1 MKKLITILNLL
12 LFPFLLLLRLSSSHK
27 DRVTH
32 SQKYSQ
38 KKKKQILLV
47 ILSSLFLTSLAWAAA
62 SNNPDISIEP
72 TAKEITEGTATVEL
86 AVTLSEA
93 GNKGA
98 IEVNYIDNCNGSS
111 STVTISQGS
120 TTVPITIDTST
131 LTGGT
136 SCTVILDSASGSG
149 GQKIGNIAPD
159 TSTIT
164 VVAAPTTP
172 ISDLKITKTG
182 SADIVTVNRDFYY
195 TIDLTNEGNET
206 ATNVVVVDT
215 LPNEMTTALVDI
227 DATNN
232 DSPYWDCSVTG
243 AREVTCEHNTS
254 GIPFGETHSI
264 ILHLTAP
271 SISAEMTNEVTVT
284 NTTDI
289 NSTSTSNSASEI
301 TTITNE
307 VDNADDLCYIV
318 NTPIEDNA
326 GDCLQEGNFY
336 YGNGCISSITI
347 VDTNVTDEDLTAL
360 VVTKMYAPSLDHG
373 SAVTTLGTIRG
384 GGISTLAITEYTS
397 YTEGYIVDIED
408 ALVSDANFT
417 LTDTNSYNN
426 GNKMYGIALYA
437 DYNISDEHHTGRI
450 YACTGGEGGIEILSA
465 GDVID
470 TPITSAN
477 AANYNASSVPNQS
490 STDLKY
496 IQTMIAGDTTREIAG
511 VYLNLDGD
519 TEIYTYTGEVQG
531 NNDPLPFQLTPL
543 WADSTCS
550 TAYGNVLDAAGNR
563 LVLEVPSGSYSSQ
576 KVAITVPNYARKD
589 YRMQMIVVD
598 PNSLSVEG
606 QNCLD
611 NSSTSGNFDQLA
623 QCVNSEVHYK
633 TAFGQDAWDRCG
645 IDGGAPCESNNHG
658 SADPSD
664 PSYDPATD
672 YIYTNPLGCYMCTF
686 NIQPSCSTDNFAIRP
701 KAFDVNISD
710 GDTFVSGEM
719 NNLKFEALNAND
731 ASPTYDYNETENTS
745 FSVDINITDP
755 SKTCPTKI
763 ELNPSVEFI
772 DGIDTDDFFFNDVGK
787 DLNFTVQEI
796 NGSEYAL
803 VDADDSNDTVRL
815 ITPFERN
822 ISVIPDRFIIEGNLT
837 DHNTDHNFTYLHD
850 INKYD
855 LDDNYSMAAKLTIDI
870 QAVGADDAITRNYME
885 TCYAEDTN
893 LTLTLSSEDITYPG
907 GVPLTHFLY
916 YNPAEDNGTADS
928 GEGNYTL
935 PSLTGITSL
944 PIENIESTFPADAPD
959 GNGTTSIE
967 YKLNFDRKID
977 LLVNPFTIDLTNV
990 NIVEVNVTTPPVTG
1004 TTGALTNQKATYYY
1018 ARSRASKFFYEDITE
1033 SNVDT
1038 PIIIDVYCDL
1048 SPTACSATGIDT
1060 VLGAINEEDWYI
1072 STDHTPADG
1081 NVTLM
1086 VGDPLIEGT
1095 GDPTINGITN
1105 PNPKDVTNWANGID
1119 TTVNVDA
1126 NNSAVPLTVPI
1137 ELVRETDTPTPSIY
1151 TNEWLIYNPNEPTP
1165 LSPFYKVRFIGDSSW
1180 TGEGQTGYIV
1190 DTNASLKKHKKMDW

>member
-72 TAKEITEGTATVEL
+72 TAKEITEGTASVEL

-206 ATNVVVVDT
+206 VTNVVVVDT

-855 LDDNYSMAAKLTIDI
+855 LDDNYSMGAALTIDI
-870 QAVGADDAITRNYME
+870 KAVGADDNITRNYME

-893 LTLTLSSEDITYPG
+893 VTLSLGSTDITYPG
-907 GVPLTHFLY
+907 AVPLTHFLY

-935 PSLTGITSL
+935 PAPVGNTISFTSL
-944 PIENIESTFPADAPD
+944 PIENIPSTFSADAPD
-959 GNGTTSIE
+959 GNGTAYIE
-967 YKLNFDRKID
+967 YKLNFDRQQH
-977 LLVNPFTIDLTNV
+977 LLVNPFKLVLSDVNITDTDGVEGTDNV
-990 NIVEVNVTTPPVTG
+990 NQN
-1004 TTGALTNQKATYYY
+1004 ATLQY
-1018 ARSRASKFFYEDITE
+1018 ARSRSSQFFYEDIDDQ
-1033 SNVDT
+1033 NVLT
-1038 PIIIDVYCDL
+1038 PIMIDIYCDL
-1048 SPTACSATGIDT
+1048 GFTACDSLSIDT
-1060 VLGAINEEDWYI
+1060 VNGQINEVNWWLSLGHDIDNDDGNITLMEGAVTEGN
-1072 STDHTPADG
+1072 STDWSVTPAVNIITD
-1081 NVTLM
+1081 TAT
-1086 VGDPLIEGT
+1086 DPNIVVDRG
-1095 GDPTINGITN
+1095 TN
-1105 PNPKDVTNWANGID
+1105 PTL
-1119 TTVNVDA
+1119 
-1126 NNSAVPLTVPI
+1126 PLTVEI
-1137 ELVRETDTPTPSIY
+1137 ELDETNSRNTDH
-1151 TNEWLIYNPNEPTP
+1151 WLIYNPNYPMP
-1165 LSPFYKVRFIGDSSW
+1165 LSPFYKVRFIGTSGWAGHGDTGHVVDSNTS
-1180 TGEGQTGYIV
+1180 V
-1190 DTNASLKKHKKMDW
+1190 KKNRRLGW